1 MVVETALAG
10 PGQHSWKFPL
20 AAAKLTLSQ
29 APKSFFIQ
37 TFSDGHGLQATV
49 GEPGCFPLLAP
60 LRPLFQLFTGTD
72 LPKVE
77 AVGAGPMSIPG
88 GHAFHEASLGGPYFS
103 LVEIWPLYLSILS
116 FSAQKSI
123 TCFPSSPE
131 SRVPTQLWAFPLGAC
146 RGCFIACYRQTG
158 FYPPPLTPAALR
170 LLLFAAK
177 LLEESCH
184 LCSWSPPL
192 PFPLWPQPTLPRC
205 WVAAPI
211 QG

>member
-1 MVVETALAG
+1 MGQGLRSCDPWSRNCTLSGRAGLTQPHSLCAAAHGGGLPLVKVVVGTALAG
-10 PGQHSWKFPL
+10 PGQHSCKFPL

-37 TFSDGHGLQATV
+37 TFSDGHGLQAPV
-49 GEPGCFPLLAP
+49 GEPGCFPLLAL

-103 LVEIWPLYLSILS
+103 LVGIWPLYLSILS

-123 TCFPSSPE
+123 TYFPSSPLN
-131 SRVPTQLWAFPLGAC
+131 V
-146 RGCFIACYRQTG
+146 CYRQTG
-158 FYPPPLTPAALR
+158 F
-170 LLLFAAK
+170 
-177 LLEESCH
+177 
-184 LCSWSPPL
+184 
-192 PFPLWPQPTLPRC
+192 
-205 WVAAPI
+205 
-211 QG
+211 